1 MNTVLA
7 RLLEAVPGKQYSLR
21 LDETAEALQQAL
33 HDKHVRAKPPLQATR
48 TPTLTLRLTTNPTL
62 ALALALTLALALAL
76 ALTRAWRS
84 RRAP

>member
-21 LDETAEALQQAL
+21 LEETAEALQQAL

-48 TPTLTLRLTTNPTL
+48 TLSLSLS
-62 ALALALTLALALAL
+62 LTLALS
-76 ALTRAWRS
+76 LTLVLTLT
-84 RRAP
+84 PNPNPNP